1 MAEHPQAQQTASG
14 VEALISRLREEG
26 VSAGRGEAERI
37 VADAQTRAR
46 EILGKAEAEAKAKVA
61 EARSDADKLRRAGED
76 ALRVAMRD
84 TVLDLREQIAQ
95 KFAGEIVRAISLAT
109 RDEELL
115 KRMILAVAARARDEG
130 NIDDVD
136 AVQVI
141 LPRAAVG
148 LDELR
153 RNPEELREG
162 SLASFVAASTGSIL
176 REGVTF
182 GRADDEEGG
191 IRAVLGDR
199 GVTIDL
205 TDKALADVLLTHLQP
220 RFRALLEG
228 VVK

>member
-1 MAEHPQAQQTASG
+1 MAEQPQAQQTASG
-14 VEALISRLREEG
+14 VEALISRLREDG
-26 VSAGRGEAERI
+26 VLAGRGEAERI

-61 EARSDADKLRRAGED
+61 EARSEADKLRRAGED

-95 KFAGEIVRAISLAT
+95 KFAGDIVRAVSSAT

-130 NIDDVD
+130 NLDDV
-136 AVQVI
+136 AEVQVI

-176 REGVTF
+176 RDGVTS
-182 GRADDEEGG
+182 GAPRTTRAASA
-191 IRAVLGDR
+191 RYWA
-199 GVTIDL
+199 TAASPS
-205 TDKALADVLLTHLQP
+205 T
-220 RFRALLEG
+220 
-228 VVK
+228 